1 MKRLSITVRLTLLFI
16 LLLSVAGA
24 GIVWTLYNGLASEL
38 KWRDDTTLINRTAQI
53 KQLLIDGVNPDTL
66 PVYFN
71 RMMDVSQDILII
83 HGDGIN
89 KIVNRTNVSDDMLNN
104 IPASETISAAGIYR
118 SIINDTEIDALR
130 INIDEV
136 SPSLTVTVA
145 KLASA
150 RHNMLEQYKINSII
164 ICIVAIVL
172 CSVLSPL
179 LIRTGLREIKK
190 LSGVTEA
197 LNYNDSREP
206 VEVSALPRELKPL
219 GQALN
224 KMHQA
229 LVKDFERLSQFAD
242 DLAHELRTPINA
254 LLGQNQVT
262 LSQTR
267 SIAEYQKTIA
277 GNIEELENISRLTEN
292 ILFLARA
299 DKNNVLVKL
308 DSLSLNKEVENLLDY
323 LEYLSDEKEICFK
336 VECNQQIFADKILLQ
351 RMLSNLIVNAIRYSP
366 EKSRIH
372 ITSFLDTNSYLNIDI
387 ASPGTKINEPEKL
400 FRRFWRGDNSRHSVG
415 QEVENLLDYLEYLS
429 DEKEICFKVECN
441 QQIFADKILL
451 QRMLS
456 NLIVNAIRYSP
467 EKSRIHITS
476 FLDTNSYLNIDIA
489 SPGTK
494 INEPEKLFRRFWRGD
509 NSRHSVGQG
518 LGLSLV
524 KAIAELH
531 GGSATYHY
539 LNKHNVFRITLPQRN

>member
-16 LLLSVAGA
+16 LLLSVAGS
-24 GIVWTLYNGLASEL
+24 GIVWTLYSGLASEL

-83 HGDGIN
+83 HGTGIN
-89 KIVNRTNVSDDMLNN
+89 KIVNRTNVNNDMLNN
-104 IPASETISAAGIYR
+104 IPASETISIAGIYR

-136 SPSLTVTVA
+136 TPSLTVTVA

-164 ICIVAIVL
+164 ICVVTIIL
-172 CSVLSPL
+172 CSVLSPI
-179 LIRTGLREIKK
+179 LIKTGLRDIKK
-190 LSGVTEA
+190 LCGVTENM
-197 LNYNDSREP
+197 NYNDISEP
-206 VEVSALPRELKPL
+206 VETSSLPGELKPL

-267 SIAEYQKTIA
+267 SLSEYQKTIA

-299 DKNNVLVKL
+299 QKSNVLINFEL
-308 DSLSLNKEVENLLDY
+308 LSLKREVENLIDY
-323 LEYLSDEKEICFK
+323 LEYLSDEKDIHFK
-336 VECNQQIFADKILLQ
+336 IDCDRQIYADKILLQ

-366 EKSRIH
+366 EKSLIY
-372 ITSFLDTNSYLNIDI
+372 IANFLDENSYLNIDI
-387 ASPGTKINEPEKL
+387 ASPGARINEPEKL

-415 QEVENLLDYLEYLS
+415 
-429 DEKEICFKVECN
+429 
-441 QQIFADKILL
+441 
-451 QRMLS
+451 
-456 NLIVNAIRYSP
+456 
-467 EKSRIHITS
+467 H
-476 FLDTNSYLNIDIA
+476 
-489 SPGTK
+489 
-494 INEPEKLFRRFWRGD
+494 
-509 NSRHSVGQG
+509 G

-539 LNKHNVFRITLPQRN
+539 INNNNVFRIILPQRN

>member
-16 LLLSVAGA
+16 LLLSVAGS
-24 GIVWTLYNGLASEL
+24 GIVWTLYSGLASEL

-83 HGDGIN
+83 HGTGIN
-89 KIVNRTNVSDDMLNN
+89 KIVNRTNVNNDMLNN
-104 IPASETISAAGIYR
+104 IPASETISIAGIYR

-136 SPSLTVTVA
+136 TPSLTVTVA

-164 ICIVAIVL
+164 ICVVTIIL
-172 CSVLSPL
+172 CSVLSPI
-179 LIRTGLREIKK
+179 LIKTGLRDIKK
-190 LSGVTEA
+190 LCGVTENM
-197 LNYNDSREP
+197 NYNDISEP
-206 VEVSALPRELKPL
+206 VETSSLPGELKPL

-267 SIAEYQKTIA
+267 SLSEYQKTIA

-299 DKNNVLVKL
+299 QKSNVLINFEL
-308 DSLSLNKEVENLLDY
+308 LSLKREVENLIDY
-323 LEYLSDEKEICFK
+323 LEYLSDEKDIHFK
-336 VECNQQIFADKILLQ
+336 IDCDRQIYADKILLQ

-366 EKSRIH
+366 EKSLIY
-372 ITSFLDTNSYLNIDI
+372 IASFLDENSYLNIDI
-387 ASPGTKINEPEKL
+387 ASSGARINEPEKL

-415 QEVENLLDYLEYLS
+415 
-429 DEKEICFKVECN
+429 
-441 QQIFADKILL
+441 
-451 QRMLS
+451 
-456 NLIVNAIRYSP
+456 
-467 EKSRIHITS
+467 H
-476 FLDTNSYLNIDIA
+476 
-489 SPGTK
+489 
-494 INEPEKLFRRFWRGD
+494 
-509 NSRHSVGQG
+509 G

-539 LNKHNVFRITLPQRN
+539 INNNNVFRIILPQRK

>member
-16 LLLSVAGA
+16 LLLSVAGS
-24 GIVWTLYNGLASEL
+24 GIVWTLYSGLASEL

-83 HGDGIN
+83 HGTGIN
-89 KIVNRTNVSDDMLNN
+89 KIVNRTNVNNDMLNN
-104 IPASETISAAGIYR
+104 IPASETISIAGIYR

-130 INIDEV
+130 VNIDEV
-136 SPSLTVTVA
+136 TPSLTVTVA

-164 ICIVAIVL
+164 ICVVTIIL
-172 CSVLSPL
+172 CSVLSPI
-179 LIRTGLREIKK
+179 LIKTGLRDIKK
-190 LSGVTEA
+190 LCGVTENM
-197 LNYNDSREP
+197 NYNDITEP
-206 VEVSALPRELKPL
+206 VETSSLPGELKPL

-267 SIAEYQKTIA
+267 SLSEYQKTIA

-299 DKNNVLVKL
+299 QKSNVLINFEL
-308 DSLSLNKEVENLLDY
+308 LSLKREVENLIDY
-323 LEYLSDEKEICFK
+323 LEYLSDEKDIHFK
-336 VECNQQIFADKILLQ
+336 IDCDRQIYADKILLQ

-366 EKSRIH
+366 EKSLIY
-372 ITSFLDTNSYLNIDI
+372 IASFLDENSYLNIDI
-387 ASPGTKINEPEKL
+387 ASPGARINEPEKL

-415 QEVENLLDYLEYLS
+415 
-429 DEKEICFKVECN
+429 
-441 QQIFADKILL
+441 
-451 QRMLS
+451 
-456 NLIVNAIRYSP
+456 
-467 EKSRIHITS
+467 H
-476 FLDTNSYLNIDIA
+476 
-489 SPGTK
+489 
-494 INEPEKLFRRFWRGD
+494 
-509 NSRHSVGQG
+509 G

-531 GGSATYHY
+531 GGSATYY
-539 LNKHNVFRITLPQRN
+539 YINNNNVFRIILPQRK

>member
-1 MKRLSITVRLTLLFI
+1 M
-16 LLLSVAGA
+16 
-24 GIVWTLYNGLASEL
+24 
-38 KWRDDTTLINRTAQI
+38 INRTAQI

-83 HGDGIN
+83 HGTGIN
-89 KIVNRTNVSDDMLNN
+89 KIVNRTNVNNDMLNN
-104 IPASETISAAGIYR
+104 IPASETISIAGIYR

-136 SPSLTVTVA
+136 TPSLTVTVA

-164 ICIVAIVL
+164 ICVVTIIL
-172 CSVLSPL
+172 CSVLSPI
-179 LIRTGLREIKK
+179 LIKTGLRDIKK
-190 LSGVTEA
+190 LCGVTENM
-197 LNYNDSREP
+197 NYNDISEP
-206 VEVSALPRELKPL
+206 VETSSLPGELKPL
-219 GQALN
+219 GKALN

-267 SIAEYQKTIA
+267 SLSKYQKTIA

-299 DKNNVLVKL
+299 QKSNVLINFEL
-308 DSLSLNKEVENLLDY
+308 LSLKREVENLIDY
-323 LEYLSDEKEICFK
+323 LEYLSDEKDIHFK
-336 VECNQQIFADKILLQ
+336 IDCDRQIHADKILLQ

-366 EKSRIH
+366 EKSLIY
-372 ITSFLDTNSYLNIDI
+372 IASFLDENSYLNIDI
-387 ASPGTKINEPEKL
+387 ASPGARINEPEKL

-415 QEVENLLDYLEYLS
+415 
-429 DEKEICFKVECN
+429 
-441 QQIFADKILL
+441 
-451 QRMLS
+451 
-456 NLIVNAIRYSP
+456 
-467 EKSRIHITS
+467 H
-476 FLDTNSYLNIDIA
+476 
-489 SPGTK
+489 
-494 INEPEKLFRRFWRGD
+494 
-509 NSRHSVGQG
+509 G

-539 LNKHNVFRITLPQRN
+539 INNNNVFRIILPQRK

>member
-16 LLLSVAGA
+16 LLLSVAGS
-24 GIVWTLYNGLASEL
+24 GIVWTLYSGLASEL

-53 KQLLIDGVNPDTL
+53 KQLLIDGVKPDTL

-83 HGDGIN
+83 HGTGIN
-89 KIVNRTNVSDDMLNN
+89 KIVNRTNVNNDMLNN
-104 IPASETISAAGIYR
+104 IPASETISIAGIYR

-130 INIDEV
+130 VNIDEV
-136 SPSLTVTVA
+136 TPSLTVTVA

-164 ICIVAIVL
+164 ICVVTIIL
-172 CSVLSPL
+172 CSVLSPI
-179 LIRTGLREIKK
+179 LIKTGLRDIKK
-190 LSGVTEA
+190 LCGVTENM
-197 LNYNDSREP
+197 NYNDISEP
-206 VEVSALPRELKPL
+206 VETSSLPGELKPL

-267 SIAEYQKTIA
+267 SLSEYQKTIA

-299 DKNNVLVKL
+299 QKSNVLINFEL
-308 DSLSLNKEVENLLDY
+308 LSLKREVENLIDY
-323 LEYLSDEKEICFK
+323 LEYLSDEKDIHFK
-336 VECNQQIFADKILLQ
+336 IDCDRQIYADKILLQ

-366 EKSRIH
+366 EKSLIY
-372 ITSFLDTNSYLNIDI
+372 IASFLDENSYLNIDI
-387 ASPGTKINEPEKL
+387 ASPGARINEPEKL

-415 QEVENLLDYLEYLS
+415 
-429 DEKEICFKVECN
+429 
-441 QQIFADKILL
+441 
-451 QRMLS
+451 
-456 NLIVNAIRYSP
+456 
-467 EKSRIHITS
+467 H
-476 FLDTNSYLNIDIA
+476 
-489 SPGTK
+489 
-494 INEPEKLFRRFWRGD
+494 
-509 NSRHSVGQG
+509 G

-539 LNKHNVFRITLPQRN
+539 INNNNVFRIILPQRN

>member
-1 MKRLSITVRLTLLFI
+1 MKRLSITARLTLLFI
-16 LLLSVAGA
+16 LLLSVAGS
-24 GIVWTLYNGLASEL
+24 GIVWTLYSGLASEL

-83 HGDGIN
+83 HGIGIN
-89 KIVNRTNVSDDMLNN
+89 KIVNRTNVNNDMLNN
-104 IPASETISAAGIYR
+104 IPASETISIAGIYR

-136 SPSLTVTVA
+136 TPSLTVTVA

-164 ICIVAIVL
+164 ICVVTIIL
-172 CSVLSPL
+172 CSVLSPI
-179 LIRTGLREIKK
+179 LIKTGLRDIKK
-190 LSGVTEA
+190 LCGVTENM
-197 LNYNDSREP
+197 NYNDISEP
-206 VEVSALPRELKPL
+206 VETSSLPGELKPL

-267 SIAEYQKTIA
+267 SLSEYQKTIA

-299 DKNNVLVKL
+299 QKSNVLINFEL
-308 DSLSLNKEVENLLDY
+308 LSLKREVENLIDY
-323 LEYLSDEKEICFK
+323 LEYLSDEKDIHFK
-336 VECNQQIFADKILLQ
+336 IDCDRQIYADKILLQ

-366 EKSRIH
+366 EKSLIY
-372 ITSFLDTNSYLNIDI
+372 IANFLDENSYLNIDI
-387 ASPGTKINEPEKL
+387 ASPGARINEPEKL

-415 QEVENLLDYLEYLS
+415 
-429 DEKEICFKVECN
+429 
-441 QQIFADKILL
+441 
-451 QRMLS
+451 
-456 NLIVNAIRYSP
+456 
-467 EKSRIHITS
+467 H
-476 FLDTNSYLNIDIA
+476 
-489 SPGTK
+489 
-494 INEPEKLFRRFWRGD
+494 
-509 NSRHSVGQG
+509 G

-539 LNKHNVFRITLPQRN
+539 INNNNVFRIILPQRN

>member
-16 LLLSVAGA
+16 LLLSVAGS
-24 GIVWTLYNGLASEL
+24 GIVWTLYSGLASEL

-83 HGDGIN
+83 HGTGIN
-89 KIVNRTNVSDDMLNN
+89 KIVNRTNVNNDMLNN
-104 IPASETISAAGIYR
+104 IPASETISIAGIYR

-136 SPSLTVTVA
+136 TPSLTVTVA

-164 ICIVAIVL
+164 ICVVTIIL
-172 CSVLSPL
+172 CSVLSPI
-179 LIRTGLREIKK
+179 LIKTGLRDIKK
-190 LSGVTEA
+190 LCGVTENM
-197 LNYNDSREP
+197 NYNDISEP
-206 VEVSALPRELKPL
+206 VETSSLPGELKPL

-267 SIAEYQKTIA
+267 SLSEYQKTIA

-299 DKNNVLVKL
+299 QKSNVLINFEL
-308 DSLSLNKEVENLLDY
+308 LSLKREVESLIDY
-323 LEYLSDEKEICFK
+323 LEYLSDEKDIHFK
-336 VECNQQIFADKILLQ
+336 IDCDRQIYADKILLQ

-366 EKSRIH
+366 EKSLIY
-372 ITSFLDTNSYLNIDI
+372 IASFLDENSYLNIDI
-387 ASPGTKINEPEKL
+387 ASPGARINEPEKL

-415 QEVENLLDYLEYLS
+415 
-429 DEKEICFKVECN
+429 
-441 QQIFADKILL
+441 
-451 QRMLS
+451 
-456 NLIVNAIRYSP
+456 
-467 EKSRIHITS
+467 H
-476 FLDTNSYLNIDIA
+476 
-489 SPGTK
+489 
-494 INEPEKLFRRFWRGD
+494 
-509 NSRHSVGQG
+509 G

-539 LNKHNVFRITLPQRN
+539 INNNNVFRIILPQRN

>member
-16 LLLSVAGA
+16 LLLSVAGS
-24 GIVWTLYNGLASEL
+24 GIVWTLYSGLASEL

-53 KQLLIDGVNPDTL
+53 KQLLIDGVKPDTL

-83 HGDGIN
+83 HGTGIN
-89 KIVNRTNVSDDMLNN
+89 KIVNRTNVNNDMLNN
-104 IPASETISAAGIYR
+104 IPASETISIAGIYR

-136 SPSLTVTVA
+136 TPSLTVTVA

-164 ICIVAIVL
+164 ICVVTIIL
-172 CSVLSPL
+172 CSVLSPI
-179 LIRTGLREIKK
+179 LIKTGLRDIKK
-190 LSGVTEA
+190 LCGVTENM
-197 LNYNDSREP
+197 NYNDISEP
-206 VEVSALPRELKPL
+206 VETSSLPGELKPL

-267 SIAEYQKTIA
+267 SLSEYQKTIA

-299 DKNNVLVKL
+299 QKSNVLINFEL
-308 DSLSLNKEVENLLDY
+308 LSLKREVENLIDY
-323 LEYLSDEKEICFK
+323 LEYLSDEKDIHFK
-336 VECNQQIFADKILLQ
+336 IDCDRQIYADKILLQ

-366 EKSRIH
+366 EKSLIY
-372 ITSFLDTNSYLNIDI
+372 IASFLDENSYLNIDI
-387 ASPGTKINEPEKL
+387 ASPGARINEPEKL

-415 QEVENLLDYLEYLS
+415 
-429 DEKEICFKVECN
+429 
-441 QQIFADKILL
+441 
-451 QRMLS
+451 
-456 NLIVNAIRYSP
+456 
-467 EKSRIHITS
+467 H
-476 FLDTNSYLNIDIA
+476 
-489 SPGTK
+489 
-494 INEPEKLFRRFWRGD
+494 
-509 NSRHSVGQG
+509 G

-539 LNKHNVFRITLPQRN
+539 INNNNVFRIILPQRN